1 VRPGELQGI
10 AASSF
15 SRQEDDMHHRFTLGL
30 AGVLLAAC
38 GYAAPSASTV
48 PNDRPGMEILVRGT
62 RLPAY
67 AARGTLYVE
76 ALKGREYAIRLRN
89 PYPVR
94 VAVALSVDGL
104 NTIDARH
111 TGAAA
116 ARKWVLG
123 PYESITIS
131 GWQTSMTDARRF
143 EFTSEEQSYG
153 ASLGKTNDLGM
164 ITAVFYRERTPEPIV
179 LSERFGAARSEAP
192 APAGQNRDRSAPAA
206 EAGAASPADASP
218 KQAARSAAAEA
229 DEYAATGIGRRTDH
243 AVRQVYLDLESTPAA
258 SISIRYE
265 YRAQLVRL
273 GVLPSRPADLDPLD
287 RRERARGFDAGFCPD
302 PKR

>member
-1 VRPGELQGI
+1 MLHRFALFTLAFLLV
-10 AASSF
+10 AAS
-15 SRQEDDMHHRFTLGL
+15 L
-30 AGVLLAAC
+30 AMPRASSGPGPRPTMEVLVE
-38 GYAAPSASTV
+38 G
-48 PNDRPGMEILVRGT
+48 R

-76 ALKGREYAIRLRN
+76 ALKGREYEIRLRN

-111 TGAAA
+111 TSAQD

-123 PYESITIS
+123 PYETVTIS

-153 ASLGKTNDLGM
+153 AWLRQTNDLGV
-164 ITAVFYRERTPEPIV
+164 ISAVFFRERVPERIV
-179 LSERFGAARSEAP
+179 ATEPDRAPQSDVP
-192 APAGQNRDRSAPAA
+192 APAGQNRERSLPAA
-206 EAGAASPADASP
+206 EAGASSQVGAAS
-218 KQAARSAAAEA
+218 KQAASAPAPAA
-229 DEYAATGIGRRTDH
+229 DEYAATGIGRRTVH
-243 AVRQVYLDLESTPAA
+243 AVRQVYLDLEPTPAA
-258 SISIRYE
+258 SVSIRYE
-265 YRAQLVRL
+265 YRALLVRL
-273 GVLPSRPADLDPLD
+273 GVLPPVQAAGEALD
-287 RRERARGFDAGFCPD
+287 RRERARGFDAFCPE

>member
-1 VRPGELQGI
+1 
-10 AASSF
+10 
-15 SRQEDDMHHRFTLGL
+15 MHHRFTLGI

-38 GYAAPSASTV
+38 GYASPSASTA

-67 AARGTLYVE
+67 AARGTRYVE
-76 ALKGREYAIRLRN
+76 ALKGREYEIRLRN
-89 PYPVR
+89 PFPVR
-94 VAVALSVDGL
+94 VGVALSVDGL

-111 TGAAA
+111 TSAAT

-153 ASLGKTNDLGM
+153 ARLGKTNDLG
-164 ITAVFYRERTPEPIV
+164 IISAVFFRERTPEPIV
-179 LSERFGAARSEAP
+179 SSERFSVPRSEAP
-192 APAGQNRDRSAPAA
+192 APAGQNRDGSAPAA
-206 EAGAASPADASP
+206 EASASSAGSASA
-218 KQAARSAAAEA
+218 KQAARAAAAEA

-243 AVRQVYLDLESTPAA
+243 AVRQVSLELETTPAA
-258 SISIRYE
+258 SISVRYE